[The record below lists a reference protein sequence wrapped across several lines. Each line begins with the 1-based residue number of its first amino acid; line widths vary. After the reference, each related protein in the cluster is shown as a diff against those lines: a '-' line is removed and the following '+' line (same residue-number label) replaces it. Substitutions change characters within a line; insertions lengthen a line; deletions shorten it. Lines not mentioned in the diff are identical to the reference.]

1 MGAVNLELF
10 ENLVLALI
18 LDVLCL
24 GTAIILYL
32 SVLVLSKY
40 DYLSLKFIAYPFGS
54 SSSLSLLQ

>member
-1 MGAVNLELF
+1 MGAVNLELL

-32 SVLVLSKY
+32 SVLVLGKY
-40 DYLSLKFIAYPFGS
+40 DYLS
-54 SSSLSLLQ
+54 